1 MDTIFDATSLV
12 EHDLWAARGGLD
24 IGYLAED
31 APEPRGAPQTTPA
44 APDRTRLTRSVDLPV
59 ETRALWVTRWDFR
72 TPDDIRW
79 LADKAAAAN
88 FNALF
93 FQVRGNADAY
103 YSSNLE
109 PWAARLSGGVL
120 GQDPGW
126 DPLAVAV
133 DEAHARGLELHAWIN
148 VYPAWLGVT
157 PPAPAQPEPLMTRCN
172 RLFGDQWLVWDR
184 HQQPMQLS
192 KDYLWSNP
200 GHWAVLEHIASV
212 GYDLVARY
220 YVDGLHL
227 DNVRYPGWEYSRD
240 PITLAAVEQAK
251 AAEPELDRK
260 EWQRRQVNALVER
273 LHSGIQRLKPGL
285 PLSAAVWPVYL
296 ETWDWWSAGDGYDGF
311 CQDSVGWVHEQ
322 IAELICPM
330 LYLASI
336 TSDDAKYQALVEDFV
351 ARAGGEHVVAGITAT
366 YDDFAVI
373 ARRIDIAR
381 AAGAAGQ
388 ALFSYGHLNQRG
400 YWEALQSGPYAT
412 PAQTLPPAA
421 SRQRVGEHLAA
432 R

>member
-1 MDTIFDATSLV
+1 MDTNYDATSLT
-12 EHDLWAARGGLD
+12 EHDLWSTRGGLD
-24 IGYLAED
+24 VGYPADET
-31 APEPRGAPQTTPA
+31 PQPSRTSPA
-44 APDRTRLTRSVDLPV
+44 APPLPDSKRLLRRVDLPV

-79 LADKAAAAN
+79 LADKAANAN

-103 YSSNLE
+103 YPSDLE
-109 PWAARLSGGVL
+109 PWAARLSDGVL

-126 DPLAVAV
+126 DPLAIAV

-148 VYPAWLGVT
+148 VYPAWLGET
-157 PPAPAQPEPLMTRCN
+157 PPAPAQPEPMMTRFD
-172 RLFGDQWLVWDR
+172 RLYGDHWLVWDR
-184 HQQPMQLS
+184 NQQPMQLNRE
-192 KDYLWSNP
+192 YLWSNP
-200 GHWAVLEHIASV
+200 GHAAVGEHIAAV
-212 GYDLVARY
+212 GRDLVTRY
-220 YVDGLHL
+220 YLDGLHL

-240 PITLAAVEQAK
+240 PDTMVAVEQAK
-251 AAEPELDRK
+251 AAEPGLDRK
-260 EWQRRQVNALVER
+260 EWQRRQINALVEH
-273 LHSGIQRLKPGL
+273 LHDDIHHVKPGL
-285 PLSAAVWPVYL
+285 PISAAVWPVYL
-296 ETWDWWSAGDGYDGF
+296 ETWEWWSAGDGYDGY
-311 CQDSVGWVHEQ
+311 CQDSVGWIHEQ
-322 IAELICPM
+322 IAEFICPM

-351 ARAGGEHVVAGITAT
+351 ERAGGEHVLAGITAT

-388 ALFSYGHLNQRG
+388 ALFSYGHVNQRG
-400 YWEALQSGPYAT
+400 YWEALRSGPYAT
-412 PAQTLPPAA
+412 PAQTLAPPA
-421 SRQRVGEHLAA
+421 SRRRVGEHLLN